1 MEVSLIDQ
9 MGTDLSV
16 VNAARVSY
24 SKESKAFTV
33 QDERLIKYLAEH
45 EHWSPFAHAS
55 MQFRIKAPIFVA
67 RQLVK
72 HQVGLV
78 WNEVSRRYVDNP
90 PELYTPDSWRGRP
103 KNSKQGSDGTV
114 ALGQTIDHNLETTME
129 GCLILYNTLIQK
141 GVAPE
146 QARMVLP
153 QSMMTEWYWSGTVY
167 AFARV
172 CNLRCKPD
180 TQKET
185 RDVANKIW
193 KLADEAFPYCWLH
206 LTDNH
211 PLKKV

>member
-1 MEVSLIDQ
+1 MEVTLVDK
-9 MGTDLSV
+9 MGNDLSV

-24 SKESKAFTV
+24 SKTKKTFEQS
-33 QDERLIKYLAEH
+33 DEKLIKYLAEH

-78 WNEVSRRYVDNP
+78 WNEVSRRYVDFP
-90 PELYTPDSWRGRP
+90 PEIYKPTAWRGRP
-103 KNSKQGSDGTV
+103 VNSKQGSDGEV
-114 ALGQTIDHNLETTME
+114 ELGQTIDHNLETTME
-129 GCLILYNTLIQK
+129 SCLILYNTMIEK

-153 QSMMTEWYWSGTVY
+153 QSMMTEWIWSGTLY

-172 CNLRCKPD
+172 CNLRCKSD

-185 RDVANKIW
+185 QDVAIQIHA
-193 KLADEAFPYCWLH
+193 LADEAFPYCWKYLRK
-206 LTDNH
+206 L
-211 PLKKV
+211 

>member
-1 MEVSLIDQ
+1 MMKVELVDK
-9 MGTDLSV
+9 MGNDVSV

-24 SKESKAFTV
+24 SKESKTFTLK
-33 QDERLIKYLAEH
+33 DEKLIKYLAEH

-78 WNEVSRRYVDNP
+78 WNEVSRRYVDFP
-90 PELYTPDSWRGRP
+90 PEIYKPTAWRGRP
-103 KNSKQGSDGTV
+103 VNSQQGSDGEV
-114 ALGQTIDHNLETTME
+114 ELDKTINHNMETTME
-129 GCLILYNTLIQK
+129 SCLILYNSLLQK

-153 QSMMTEWYWSGTVY
+153 QSMMTEWYWSGTLY

-185 RDVANKIW
+185 QDVAIQIHA
-193 KLADEAFPYCWLH
+193 LADEAFPYCWKYLRK
-206 LTDNH
+206 L
-211 PLKKV
+211 